1 MTDSTNPYQPPGAE
15 FAPEIKSDPL
25 LPSRWKRL
33 GAAAI
38 DMAIGLVCAI
48 PAILYQSYV
57 LKIPWGE
64 AVPYEHEIVVFI
76 YSAAAFFAVNGYLLI
91 KRGQTVGKLALG
103 IKIATAYYTKPSL
116 FSLTVIRTYAFWLL
130 SYNEWLL
137 LLGLVDV
144 LFIFR
149 KDKRCIHDHVARTTV
164 VDQSIV
170 YNPG

>member
-1 MTDSTNPYQPPGAE
+1 MTDLTNPYQPPTTAVGAE
-15 FAPEIKSDPL
+15 ITSDPL

-38 DMAIGLVCAI
+38 DMAIGMALAI
-48 PAILYQSYV
+48 PVFFYQSQV
-57 LKIPWGE
+57 LGIPWGE
-64 AVPYEHEIVVFI
+64 EVPFEHDVIVFL
-76 YSAAAFFAVNGYLLI
+76 YSAAAFFAVNGYLLV

-103 IKIATAYYTKPSL
+103 IKIATVYYTKPSL
-116 FSLTVIRTYAFWLL
+116 FSLTVVRTYAFWLL
-130 SYNEWLL
+130 SYHEWLA

-164 VDQSIV
+164 VDQSVV

>member
-1 MTDSTNPYQPPGAE
+1 MTDLTNPYQPPGTE
-15 FAPEIKSDPL
+15 VVPEVKGDPL

-33 GAAAI
+33 GAALI
-38 DMAIGLVCAI
+38 DMAIGIVCAI
-48 PAILYQSYV
+48 PVFLYQSYA
-57 LKIPWGE
+57 LGIPWGE
-64 AVPYEHEIVVFI
+64 TLPFEHEVIGFI

-116 FSLTVIRTYAFWLL
+116 FSLTVIRTYAPWLL
-130 SYNEWLL
+130 AYNEWLL

-149 KDKRCIHDHVARTTV
+149 KDKRCVHDHVARTIV